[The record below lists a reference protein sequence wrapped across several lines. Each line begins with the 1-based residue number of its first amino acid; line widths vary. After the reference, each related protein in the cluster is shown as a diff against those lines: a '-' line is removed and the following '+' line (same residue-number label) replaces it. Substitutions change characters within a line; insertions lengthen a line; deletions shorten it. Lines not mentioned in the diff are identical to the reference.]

1 MEKAKVAIV
10 GVSGFGRVHYEDI
23 LRAYKAGRVEI
34 VCATVINQEEE
45 SAKCETLRQCGC
57 TLFDDARE
65 MFRWFANKVDVCFL
79 PVGIGLHAPLS
90 IAAMRAGMNVFL
102 EKPLTATV
110 QEADEIIAV
119 SKETGRFV
127 AVGFQLMY
135 QPQVREMKRAILA
148 GEIGAVKAIRGIGLW
163 PRGKTYYN
171 RNNWA
176 GRLRTDKGWILDS
189 PANNALAHYLNLICY
204 LGGKQL
210 DAMAEISSLQVGLYR
225 ANAQIESFDTAFFS
239 MKSSSCPHLFFAT
252 SHVAHDN
259 LDPII
264 EVMGE
269 TGHIKWTQAS
279 YTIQRGDGTPETV
292 AMSSPDVVRDNI
304 INAVL
309 KRIDSPDSFV
319 FTPDRARVLTELVDA
334 AHASTL
340 IVQVPEDLVSKVPG
354 NTAGD
359 ERCVWNGLDAII
371 RRTFDEIRLPTESDF
386 AFCKNGPQTHPS
398 DMTYFNGLQGRG

>member
-1 MEKAKVAIV
+1 MEKIKVAIV

-45 SAKCETLRQCGC
+45 SDKCDTLRQCGC
-57 TLFDDARE
+57 TIFDDARE
-65 MFRWFANKVDVCFL
+65 MFRWFAGKVDVCFL
-79 PVGIGLHAPLS
+79 PVGIGLHAPMS

-127 AVGFQLMY
+127 AVGYQLMY

-148 GEIGAVKAIRGIGLW
+148 GEIGSVKAIRGIGLW
-163 PRGKTYYN
+163 PRGRLYYN

-176 GRLRTDKGWILDS
+176 GKLRTDKGWILDS
-189 PANNALAHYLNLICY
+189 PVNNALAHYLNLICY

-210 DAMAEISSLQVGLYR
+210 DEMAEVNSLQVGLYR
-225 ANAQIESFDTAFFS
+225 ANPKIESFDTAFFS
-239 MKSSSCPHLFFAT
+239 MKSASCPHLFFAT

-264 EVMGE
+264 DVIGE
-269 TGHIKWTQAS
+269 TGRIQWTQAS
-279 YTIQRGDGTPETV
+279 YAIKRGDAATETV
-292 AMSSPDVVRDNI
+292 AMSSPEEIRDNI
-304 INAVL
+304 MDAVL
-309 KRIDSPDSFV
+309 KRVESPDSFV
-319 FTPDRARVLTELVDA
+319 FTPECARVLTELVNA
-334 AHASTL
+334 AHASTP
-340 IVQVPEDLVSKVPG
+340 IVQIPEDLVLKVPG
-354 NTAGD
+354 KLAGD
-359 ERCVWNGLDAII
+359 ERCVWNGLDPII

-386 AFCKNGPQTHPS
+386 AFCKNGLQTDPVE
-398 DMTYFNGLQGRG
+398 MTCFKGSPG